1 MRPVPKTPTRLPA
14 ITLFKTNN
22 LGDRLRGGAKT
33 SVFPTN
39 FWGRSV
45 YWDMSAAKIAIY
57 SRVSTD
63 QQDNQ
68 NQLDQLRA
76 FAQTQGWKI
85 VHEFVDV
92 GSGGN
97 GDRQEFKAL
106 FAAASRREFGL
117 VLFWSLD
124 RFSREGVFETLQHL
138 QRLTGYGVGYRSYSE
153 QYLDSCGLFKD
164 AVISI
169 LATIARQE
177 KIRLS
182 ERTLAGLA
190 RARAEGRVGG
200 RPRIQCN
207 TRKLL
212 KLRAAG
218 DSLGT
223 IATKL
228 KLTKTTVHR
237 ILTAAQTKRKSR

>member
-1 MRPVPKTPTRLPA
+1 MNV
-14 ITLFKTNN
+14 
-22 LGDRLRGGAKT
+22 
-33 SVFPTN
+33 
-39 FWGRSV
+39 
-45 YWDMSAAKIAIY
+45 AIY
-57 SRVSTD
+57 SRTSTD
-63 QQDNQ
+63 LQHNE

-76 FAQTQGWKI
+76 FAQKQGWNI
-85 VHEFVDV
+85 VHEYVDV
-92 GSGGN
+92 ASGGN
-97 GDRQEFKAL
+97 ADRQEFRAL
-106 FAAASRREFGL
+106 FAAASRREFDL

-164 AVISI
+164 AVISV

-190 RARAEGRVGG
+190 RSRAQGRIGG
-200 RPRIQCN
+200 RPRIQCDS
-207 TRKLL
+207 RKVL

-218 DSLGT
+218 HSLGT
-223 IATKL
+223 IASKL
-228 KLTKTTVHR
+228 GLTKTTVYR
-237 ILTAAQTKRKSR
+237 IITASAQPQT